1 MTNQLITLKFY
12 SDPAHGWLAVKR
24 ELLYDLGIAAKVSF
38 YSYEKGKTVY
48 LEEDCDAGVWL
59 RAHGER
65 ADRFPVNFLD
75 VDAPCRSLPRVQ
87 AVAS

>member
-38 YSYEKGKTVY
+38 YSYERGKTVY
-48 LEEDCDAGVWL
+48 LEEDCDMPILIKAL
-59 RAHGER
+59 DER
-65 ADRFPVNFLD
+65 GYSVRLEERHTDRLSPIRNYNHYF
-75 VDAPCRSLPRVQ
+75 A
-87 AVAS
+87 

>member
-48 LEEDCDAGVWL
+48 LEEDCDMPILIKALDERGIGVHL
-59 RAHGER
+59 EER
-65 ADRFPVNFLD
+65 HTDRLSPIRNYNHYF
-75 VDAPCRSLPRVQ
+75 A
-87 AVAS
+87 